1 MSGSVSARPY
11 TTEGQA
17 VNPGEFSRRRRQLMR
32 MMGKGGVAIL
42 PSAQPRM
49 RNRDVQY
56 PYRQDSDF
64 YYLTGFSEPEAVAV
78 LVPGR
83 AGGEFLLFCRDR
95 NPLRETWDGT
105 RAGPANAVS
114 QFGADEALSI
124 GKIDD
129 ILPKIIAGSERVY
142 YTMGAHPEFDQRLTG
157 WLSAL
162 GAHGSMAVTHAPD
175 QFIAVDHFLH
185 DLRLYKSRE
194 ELVAMRRAGR
204 IAVQAHRRAMSICK
218 PGMYE
223 YQIEAEYLHEFHSHG
238 GRPSYLPIVGSG
250 PNSCIL
256 HYHANNRKLEDGDLL
271 LVDAGCEY
279 DYYASDVTRTWP
291 VNGRF
296 TTEQRAIYQVVLDAH
311 AAAIA
316 EVRPGNPWDQPH
328 EAAVRVVTQGLKQLG
343 LLEGSLAELLRT
355 RAYQRFFM
363 HRTGHW
369 LGMDVHDVGD
379 YRIVEE
385 WRVLEPGMTLTVEP
399 GIYIPAGSRGIA
411 KQWWNI
417 GVRIEDDVLVTKDGC
432 EVMTRDLPVDPDAI
446 EALIG
451 AAA

>member
-42 PSAQPRM
+42 PAAQPRM

-142 YTMGAHPEFDQRLTG
+142 YTMGAHPEFD
-157 WLSAL
+157 
-162 GAHGSMAVTHAPD
+162 
-175 QFIAVDHFLH
+175 
-185 DLRLYKSRE
+185 
-194 ELVAMRRAGR
+194 
-204 IAVQAHRRAMSICK
+204 
-218 PGMYE
+218 
-223 YQIEAEYLHEFHSHG
+223 
-238 GRPSYLPIVGSG
+238 
-250 PNSCIL
+250 
-256 HYHANNRKLEDGDLL
+256 
-271 LVDAGCEY
+271 
-279 DYYASDVTRTWP
+279 
-291 VNGRF
+291 
-296 TTEQRAIYQVVLDAH
+296 
-311 AAAIA
+311 
-316 EVRPGNPWDQPH
+316 
-328 EAAVRVVTQGLKQLG
+328 
-343 LLEGSLAELLRT
+343 
-355 RAYQRFFM
+355 
-363 HRTGHW
+363 
-369 LGMDVHDVGD
+369 
-379 YRIVEE
+379 
-385 WRVLEPGMTLTVEP
+385 
-399 GIYIPAGSRGIA
+399 
-411 KQWWNI
+411 
-417 GVRIEDDVLVTKDGC
+417 
-432 EVMTRDLPVDPDAI
+432 
-446 EALIG
+446 
-451 AAA
+451 

>member
-1 MSGSVSARPY
+1 
-11 TTEGQA
+11 
-17 VNPGEFSRRRRQLMR
+17 MR
-32 MMGKGGVAIL
+32 MMGKGGIAIL
-42 PSAQPRM
+42 PAAQPRM

-78 LVPGR
+78 LAPGR
-83 AGGEFLLFCRDR
+83 TGGEYLLFCRDR

-105 RAGPANAVS
+105 RAGPANAVR
-114 QFGADEALSI
+114 QFGADEAVSI

-129 ILPKIIAGSERVY
+129 ILPKIIAGSERIY

-162 GAHGSMAVTHAPD
+162 GSHGGMGITHAPD

-204 IAVQAHRRAMSICK
+204 IAVQAHRRAMGICK
-218 PGMYE
+218 PGMHE
-223 YQIEAEYLHEFHSHG
+223 YQIEAEYLHEFHSNG

-316 EVRPGNPWDQPH
+316 EVRPGNPWNQPH

-355 RAYQRFFM
+355 RAYQQFFM

-385 WRVLEPGMTLTVEP
+385 WRVLESGMTLTVEP
-399 GIYIPAGSRGIA
+399 GIYIPAGIRGVP
-411 KQWWNI
+411 KHWWNI

-432 EVMTRDLPVDPDAI
+432 EVMTRDLPVDPDMI
-446 EALIG
+446 EALVG

>member
-1 MSGSVSARPY
+1 M
-11 TTEGQA
+11 
-17 VNPGEFSRRRRQLMR
+17 NPGEFSRRRRQLMR
-32 MMGKGGVAIL
+32 MMGKGSIAIL
-42 PSAQPRM
+42 PAAQPRM

-64 YYLTGFSEPEAVAV
+64 YYLTAFSEPEAVAV
-78 LVPGR
+78 LAPGR
-83 AGGEFLLFCRDR
+83 AGGEYLLFCRDR
-95 NPLRETWDGT
+95 DPQRETWDGT

-124 GKIDD
+124 GKVDD
-129 ILPKIIAGSERVY
+129 ILPKIIGDSERVY

-162 GAHGSMAVTHAPD
+162 SSHGSAAATHTPD

-194 ELVAMRRAGR
+194 ELLAMRRAGR
-204 IAVQAHRRAMSICK
+204 IAVQAHRRAMSICR
-218 PGMYE
+218 PGLYE
-223 YQIEAEYLHEFHSHG
+223 YQVEAEYMHEFHSQG

-296 TTEQRAIYQVVLDAH
+296 TAEQRAVYQVVLDAH
-311 AAAIA
+311 EAAIA
-316 EVRPGNPWDQPH
+316 EVRPGNPWNQPH
-328 EAAVRVVTQGLKQLG
+328 EAAVRVVTQGLKDLG
-343 LLEGSLAELLRT
+343 LLEGSLANLLRT
-355 RAYQRFFM
+355 RACQRFFM

-379 YRIVEE
+379 YRIAEE

-399 GIYIPAGSRGIA
+399 GIYIPAGSRGIG

-417 GVRIEDDVLVTKDGC
+417 GVRIEDDVLVTRDGC

-446 EALIG
+446 EAMIG
-451 AAA
+451 TAAR

>member
-1 MSGSVSARPY
+1 M
-11 TTEGQA
+11 
-17 VNPGEFSRRRRQLMR
+17 NPGEFSRRRRQLMR
-32 MMGKGGVAIL
+32 MMGQGSVAIL
-42 PSAQPRM
+42 PAAQPRM

-78 LVPGR
+78 LAPGR
-83 AGGEFLLFCRDR
+83 AGGEYLLFCRDR

-129 ILPKIIAGSERVY
+129 ILPRIIAGSERIY

-162 GAHGSMAVTHAPD
+162 GSHGSMAVTHAPD
-175 QFIAVDHFLH
+175 QFIAVDHYLH

-194 ELVAMRRAGR
+194 ELVAMRRAAR
-204 IAVQAHRRAMSICK
+204 IAVQAHRRAMGVCR
-218 PGMYE
+218 PGMHE
-223 YQIEAEYLHEFHSHG
+223 YQIEAEYLHEFHSQG

-316 EVRPGNPWDQPH
+316 EVRPGNPWNRPH
-328 EAAVRVVTQGLKQLG
+328 EAAVRVVTQGLKRLG
-343 LLEGSLAELLRT
+343 LLEGSLAELLQA
-355 RAYQRFFM
+355 RACQRFFM

-379 YRIVEE
+379 YRIVDE

-399 GIYIPAGSRGIA
+399 GVYIPAGSRGVA
-411 KQWWNI
+411 KHWWNI
-417 GVRIEDDVLVTKDGC
+417 GVRIEDDVLVTRDGC
-432 EVMTRDLPVDPDAI
+432 EVLTRDLPVDPDAI
-446 EALIG
+446 EAMIG
-451 AAA
+451 VAAA